1 MAIHPATPL
10 EDLMHPATACIRPT
24 IRRRGV
30 PRATWAALALACT
43 SITAL
48 VAVMMLDTE
57 MPPPAATRTA
67 QVAGAAAAR

>member
-1 MAIHPATPL
+1 
-10 EDLMHPATACIRPT
+10 
-24 IRRRGV
+24 V
-30 PRATWAALALACT
+30 PRATWAALALAST

-67 QVAGAAAAR
+67 QVAGAATAR